1 MEDKLN
7 TIDDLKEL
15 ASHAFNVIEPC
26 KNRKGKATVQ
36 ISMNSYA
43 ELSWYLIDVIK
54 VSVAALDAEHESV
67 TDVRNISSAV
77 SGVLA
82 KLLNIIPLE
91 EMDLLDKIH
100 QLVLSVPEEEKK
112 E

>member
-1 MEDKLN
+1 MEDKIN
-7 TIDDLKEL
+7 TIEDLKEL
-15 ASHAFNVIEPC
+15 ASHAFHVIEPC
-26 KNRKGKATVQ
+26 KSRKGKATVQ

-100 QLVLSVPEEEKK
+100 EIVLPIPEEEKK

>member
-1 MEDKLN
+1 MEDKIK
-7 TIDDLKEL
+7 TIEDLKEL
-15 ASHAFNVIEPC
+15 ATHTFHVIEPC

-67 TDVRNISSAV
+67 TDVRNIPSAV

-91 EMDLLDKIH
+91 EMDLLDKTREMVSDDD
-100 QLVLSVPEEEKK
+100 QEEKQT
-112 E
+112 

>member
-1 MEDKLN
+1 MEDKIN
-7 TIDDLKEL
+7 TIEDLKEL

-26 KNRKGKATVQ
+26 KNRKGEATVQ
-36 ISMNSYA
+36 ISMNSYT

-91 EMDLLDKIH
+91 EMDLLDRIH
-100 QLVLSVPEEEKK
+100 GMVLEIPQEEKK